1 MYLPDGKWKLRLGL
15 LRPMLIATAALISGL
30 GLTAASAEAGT
41 MAKEICMQQG
51 TYVMVGYGTTIFS
64 RDRTC
69 FSPPVTTPWP
79 WERKTARRRLEAPDP
94 FTHARIV
101 RYDYRDALY
110 KVRNGICDCRRVQS

>member
-1 MYLPDGKWKLRLGL
+1 
-15 LRPMLIATAALISGL
+15 MLTTTAALILGL
-30 GLTAASAEAGT
+30 VLTAASAEASAV
-41 MAKEICMQQG
+41 AKEICMQQG